1 MLYWADGVWLIVHM
15 LGTLC
20 LAEIT
25 KANEEVKKVM
35 NLYDEVINKADI
47 GSLLVADDHSKLLD
61 ISSVRDS
68 RCRVI
73 RADNYYFYFNS

>member
-1 MLYWADGVWLIVHM
+1 VLL
-15 LGTLC
+15 LRTLC

-47 GSLLVADDHSKLLD
+47 GSLLVANDHSKLLD
-61 ISSVRDS
+61 IIPVRDS
-68 RCRVI
+68 
-73 RADNYYFYFNS
+73 